1 MLGTRIDR
9 GIGIALL
16 ALILT
21 ACGSGTSTTPGGGAD
36 AVTGAS
42 STGPDTRPVVE
53 GGILRF
59 GTTVGPD
66 TLNPFTSVTG
76 TSALFP
82 QIYPTLVQ
90 TDENLQT
97 TGDWAESWT
106 VSPDGKVY
114 TFTLK
119 AGGKWSDGK
128 LLTAADAAY
137 TGNLIIKYAAGPT
150 AVLAPSLAH
159 AVRLDAPNETTL
171 VITYDAP
178 VATAL
183 SQLEWFYVM
192 PQHVLEPLAADNAK
206 DLKQWAPGR
215 SLPIVGG
222 GSFYVTAYDNKGT
235 TILTRNPGFYGEQPH
250 VEAVGWT
257 VYQSADAMLAALTA
271 GQLDAVDTVP
281 ATLAKKY
288 QSDPNI
294 QLVIGEPSTL
304 YYLAFNSNPDKP
316 KRRELLDPAL
326 RQALAHGVDR
336 QKIIDIVFD
345 GFADPGAA
353 IITPL
358 SGIYNDPSLTPETYD
373 IALGNELL
381 DKAGYLR
388 GADGIRTT
396 PTGDRMEY
404 EVIVPQDV
412 NGIDREFEIIKT
424 GWAELGVSIVQ
435 KSLDATAAWNA
446 VTAPDSTY
454 MDFDIVMWTW
464 TAYPDPDFMLSVPT
478 CAQYGGW
485 NDTGYCNPEYDKLY
499 AEQGITIDPEQR
511 KAIVWEMQALLDKDK
526 PYIWTA
532 RQQMLFAY
540 GSRWGGLSSP
550 TLAETKTPWIKIYRT
565 E

>member
-1 MLGTRIDR
+1 MTFRYAITTFGLVSL
-9 GIGIALL
+9 LL
-16 ALILT
+16 AG
-21 ACGSGTSTTPGGGAD
+21 CGGGVSTTPSND
-36 AVTGAS
+36 TTQ
-42 STGPDTRPVVE
+42 STGVPTSSNDERPIVE

-59 GTTVGPD
+59 GTTIGLD
-66 TLNPFTSVTG
+66 TLNPFTSVIG
-76 TSALFP
+76 TAALFP

-90 TDENLQT
+90 SDENLET

-128 LLTAADAAY
+128 PLTAADAAY
-137 TGNLIIKYAAGPT
+137 TGNLIIAHAAGPT
-150 AVLAPSLAH
+150 AVLAPSLGH
-159 AVRLDAPNETTL
+159 VVRLDAPDDTTL
-171 VITYDAP
+171 VLTYDSP
-178 VATAL
+178 VASAL
-183 SQLEWFYVM
+183 DQLEWFYVM
-192 PQHVLEPLAADNAK
+192 PQHVLEPLAANNAK
-206 DLKQWAPGR
+206 GLKQWDPGR

-235 TILTRNPGFYGEQPH
+235 TILTRNPGFYGQKPH
-250 VEAVGWT
+250 VDAVGWT
-257 VYQSADAMLAALTA
+257 VYQNADAMLAALNA
-271 GQLDAVDTVP
+271 GQLDAVDTIP
-281 ATLAKKY
+281 ATLAKQY
-288 QSDPNI
+288 QSNRKI
-294 QLVIGEPSTL
+294 QLVVGEPSTL

-316 KRRELLDPAL
+316 KRRELLDPRL
-326 RQALAHGVDR
+326 REALAHGVDR

-345 GFADPGAA
+345 GFAEPGAA

-358 SGIYNDPSLTPETYD
+358 SRIYNDPSITPETYD

-388 GADGIRTT
+388 GADGVRTT

-435 KSLDATAAWNA
+435 KSLDASAAWSA
-446 VTAPDSTY
+446 VTAPDSKY
-454 MDFDIVMWTW
+454 LESDIVMWTW
-464 TAYPDPDFMLSVPT
+464 TAYEDPDFMLSVPT

-485 NDTGYCNPEYDKLY
+485 NDTGYCNPAYDELY
-499 AEQGITIDPEQR
+499 AEQGTTMDPEQR
-511 KAIVWEMQALLDKDK
+511 KAIVWEMQQILDQDK

-532 RQQMLFAY
+532 RQQVLYAY

-550 TLAETKTPWIKIYRT
+550 TLSETKSPWIKIYRP

>member
-1 MLGTRIDR
+1 LRTGRTIGTLGLV
-9 GIGIALL
+9 ALL
-16 ALILT
+16 LT
-21 ACGSGTSTTPGGGAD
+21 ACGGGVSTTPGND
-36 AVTGAS
+36 TTP
-42 STGPDTRPVVE
+42 STGVLTGGDDQRPVVE

-59 GTTVGPD
+59 GTTIGPD
-66 TLNPFTSVTG
+66 TLNPFTSVAG
-76 TSALFP
+76 TAALFP
-82 QIYPTLVQ
+82 QIYPTLVESN
-90 TDENLQT
+90 ENRET

-106 VSPDGKVY
+106 ISPDGKVY

-128 LLTAADAAY
+128 PLTAADAAY
-137 TGNLIIKYAAGPT
+137 SGNLIIKHAAGPT
-150 AVLAPSLAH
+150 AALATSLAH

-183 SQLEWFYVM
+183 VQLEWFYVM
-192 PQHVLEPLAADNAK
+192 PQHVLEPLAANNAK
-206 DLKQWAPGR
+206 DLKKWAPGR

-235 TILTRNPGFYGEQPH
+235 TIL
-250 VEAVGWT
+250 GWT

-288 QSDPNI
+288 QSNPNI

-316 KRRELLDPAL
+316 KRRELLDPVV
-326 RQALAHGVDR
+326 REALAHGVDR

-373 IALGNELL
+373 LALGNALL
-381 DKAGYLR
+381 DKAGYVR
-388 GADGIRTT
+388 GGDGIRTT

-424 GWAELGVSIVQ
+424 GWADLGVSIVQ

-446 VTAPDSTY
+446 VIAPDSKY
-454 MDFDIVMWTW
+454 LDFDIVMWTW
-464 TAYPDPDFMLSVPT
+464 GAYPDPDFMLSVPT

-485 NDTGYCNPEYDKLY
+485 NDTGYCNPAYDKLY
-499 AEQGITIDPEQR
+499 AEQGITLDPEQR
-511 KAIVWEMQALLDKDK
+511 KAIVWEMQAILFKDK

-532 RQQMLFAY
+532 RQQLLFAY
-540 GSRWGGLSSP
+540 GSKWGGLSSP
-550 TLAETKTPWIKIYRT
+550 TLSETKSPWINIYRT